1 MISNNQS
8 TTSLHKSSSTIVH
21 NDNNLFKKLP
31 KQLNNKEFKQFYFE
45 MNIQPQFMMNQQ
57 RVYNFKS
64 GLSEKNRKKS
74 ETSVVS
80 DQSPKAHPKHNRNN
94 KEEKMS
100 KTLVDMTHDR
110 NLSNS
115 KKRKHERRKDESS
128 TASTSSSSSSWNHLS
143 EEIVVR
149 ESQVHMISKD
159 YRPSQHQN
167 EEMNVAC
174 NNKLQLSH
182 QQLTAVPDIS
192 VDFR

>member
-1 MISNNQS
+1 MDLVKPGLDIEKVKKNPEKEVNDESVHSERKEKQIPNN
-8 TTSLHKSSSTIVH
+8 
-21 NDNNLFKKLP
+21 N
-31 KQLNNKEFKQFYFE
+31 
-45 MNIQPQFMMNQQ
+45 
-57 RVYNFKS
+57 
-64 GLSEKNRKKS
+64 
-74 ETSVVS
+74 
-80 DQSPKAHPKHNRNN
+80 
-94 KEEKMS
+94 
-100 KTLVDMTHDR
+100 TLVDMTHDR